1 VDEAAV
7 GVALGRRERRA
18 GREPVAESVVKMV
31 GDMADQQLLGSGA
44 EGVPL
49 AKSRGKSLGLISDTH
64 LHITTSTVPNIDCH
78 VKKQLSCHIA
88 AMSIAV
94 GAALV
99 RPRQC
104 WLQFRR
110 RQRHRQW

>member
-64 LHITTSTVPNIDCH
+64 LPVDESAGSRKNAGGEA
-78 VKKQLSCHIA
+78 Q
-88 AMSIAV
+88 
-94 GAALV
+94 GG
-99 RPRQC
+99 
-104 WLQFRR
+104 
-110 RQRHRQW
+110 